1 MFEATR
7 LASYLS
13 RIRGPDYREWLTAGE
28 AFTLAT
34 AGSARVLGFG
44 GELGATAPN
53 AFADLVFLDL
63 GHINYIPLRD
73 ALSQLVNGES
83 GTAVMVGGGVSCCAT
98 ARSSAWTRRRCGA
111 TPKPRAMEDW
121 VGEFCIA
128 HGRSPDLP
136 HRHLAAD

>member
-13 RIRGPDYREWLTAGE
+13 RIRGPDYREWLTAGG

-44 GELGATAPN
+44 GELGAIAPN

-73 ALSQLVNGES
+73 AE
-83 GTAVMVGGGVSCCAT
+83 A
-98 ARSSAWTRRRCGA
+98 ARDGRLGR
-111 TPKPRAMEDW
+111 
-121 VGEFCIA
+121 EFCIA